1 MYRRSR
7 RYLKE
12 AKLAITTIIEKFVFR
27 GVFSM
32 KIEHVQLNSREIRV
46 TKTVRRSTNEIQ
58 IFFR

>member
-7 RYLKE
+7 RYLRE
-12 AKLAITTIIEKFVFR
+12 AKLTIKTIIEKFVFR